1 MSRSIAAWDQPT
13 CRHWKPGMY
22 DKHARR
28 PQNVGPP
35 ANQPS
40 CEQDDLAPAAGILIW
55 ALAGLCLWAILAVVI
70 LFILAW

>member
-1 MSRSIAAWDQPT
+1 
-13 CRHWKPGMY
+13 MY